1 MNGANFSIFYSA
13 ETLHWPLNLSEQLIC
28 GVCVATRRD
37 QPEEQLFSVGRAHCL
52 LLAISRKFEQVCSYP
67 EFCDAELL
75 TY

>member
-1 MNGANFSIFYSA
+1 MNGANFSISYSA

-28 GVCVATRRD
+28 GVCVATRRG
-37 QPEEQLFSVGRAHCL
+37 QPEEQLFSVGLVHCL
-52 LLAISRKFEQVCSYP
+52 LPAISRKFGQVCSYP